1 MARRARWAMAAALA
15 AGAILAA
22 GAAVASAKKKRPPTK
37 PIDLNHAT
45 VEQLEELPG
54 VGPVTARHIIEFRE
68 KSGPFKRVDDLL
80 SIHGIS
86 QRRLE
91 KMRPY
96 VTVGPAAKAQPGA
109 GSHPAKKPGGR
120 KSAV

>member
-1 MARRARWAMAAALA
+1 MARSTRLAMAAAVAALA
-15 AGAILAA
+15 FL
-22 GAAVASAKKKRPPTK
+22 GAAAVMAGAKKKRPPAK

-45 VEQLEELPG
+45 IDQLDEIPG
-54 VGPVTARHIIEFRE
+54 VGPVTARHIVEFRQ

-96 VTVGPAAKAQPGA
+96 VTVGPTAKAQPGA
-109 GSHPAKKPGGR
+109 ASHPAKKPMGHGP
-120 KSAV
+120 

>member
-1 MARRARWAMAAALA
+1 MVAAVVALA
-15 AGAILAA
+15 MIGA
-22 GAAVASAKKKRPPTK
+22 GAAIAKPKKKRPPAK

-45 VEQLEELPG
+45 IDQLEELPG
-54 VGPVTARHIIEFRE
+54 VGPVTARHIVEFRQ

-96 VTVGPAAKAQPGA
+96 IVVRPLQKPRPAA
-109 GSHPAKKPGGR
+109 GSHPAKKPPGANSGR
-120 KSAV
+120 